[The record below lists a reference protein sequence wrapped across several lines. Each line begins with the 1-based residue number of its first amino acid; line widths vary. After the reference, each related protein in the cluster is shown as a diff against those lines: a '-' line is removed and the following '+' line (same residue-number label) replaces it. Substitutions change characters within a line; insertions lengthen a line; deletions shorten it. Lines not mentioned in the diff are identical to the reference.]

1 MPPNDER
8 FVLDSLESPEIPRVD
23 DRFSLDQIKKAI
35 ELSPLEQ
42 FVGEENPFMRE
53 VARKGS
59 SVLRGGTVPMLGA
72 RTAMMLPGTPLQKAI
87 YGAVG
92 GLGLPLAELGAIG
105 LQKLG
110 YDVGSPYETI
120 QKFYTDMGLP
130 ESQTDIEKD
139 LEMFSASF
147 AGVKPTAQMF
157 RQAGSGLGVSPG
169 LQAIASGTGGL
180 TTQEL
185 INQGVDPTTASLLGV
200 GTSLGFGLF
209 APRKAVGTSAFEK
222 KLESGELYDFADKA
236 GLRLGSGKTN
246 TLLNDIVSEAK
257 ALDIHTETLTKNKSG
272 MYTNVMNN
280 SLTPTSVLVLN
291 KLNLYRNKPLSL
303 KQLENMRRTV
313 NGTIAK
319 ANANDQRILIAIR
332 DKIDNFVENADA
344 KTFIGQNTKITKEA
358 TDALREARN
367 LWRQASKIDSINEI
381 FRSADLRSARSQADF
396 EQILKLK
403 LGQLAENK
411 KQFNKFSQVERD
423 AIEEVT
429 KGGSF
434 TEFMKKT
441 ENLMKDS
448 SFAIGSGGLGLTLD
462 PTGVGAGAAIV
473 PKLLSGVAGEAADI
487 STRSSAANLENIL
500 RLGRRPTLLEA
511 AESRLINPA
520 LITAIGASGSG
531 KGLLYQ

>member
-23 DRFSLDQIKKAI
+23 DRFVLDQIEKSI

-42 FVGEENPFMRE
+42 FVGEENPLMRE

-59 SVLRGGTVPMLGA
+59 SALRGGAVPMLGA

-87 YGAVG
+87 YGTVG

-110 YDVGSPYETI
+110 YDVGSPYEAI

-157 RQAGSGLGVSPG
+157 KKAGSGLGVSPG
-169 LQAIASGTGGL
+169 LQATASGTGGL

-209 APRKAVGTSAFEK
+209 APRKSVGTSAFEK
-222 KLESGELYDFADKA
+222 KLESGQLYDFADKV

-257 ALDIHTETLTKNKSG
+257 ALDIDVGTLTKNKSG
-272 MYTNVMNN
+272 MYTNVTN
-280 SLTPTSVLVLN
+280 SLTPTAVLAIN

-313 NGTIAK
+313 NGAIAK
-319 ANANDQRILIAIR
+319 ANANDQRILIGIR
-332 DKIDNFVENADA
+332 NKIDDFVENADA

-367 LWRQASKIDSINEI
+367 LWRQASKVDSINEI

-423 AIEEVT
+423 AIEDVI

-434 TEFMKKT
+434 TKFMKKT

-448 SFAIGSGGLGLTLD
+448 SSAIASGGLGLTLD

-520 LITAIGASGSG
+520 LITAIGASGAG

>member
-23 DRFSLDQIKKAI
+23 DRFALDQIEKSI

-42 FVGEENPFMRE
+42 FVGEENPLMRE

-59 SVLRGGTVPMLGA
+59 SILRGGAVPMLGA

-87 YGAVG
+87 YGTVG

-110 YDVGSPYETI
+110 YDVGSPYEAI

-157 RQAGSGLGVSPG
+157 KKAGSGLGVSPG
-169 LQAIASGTGGL
+169 LQATASGTGGL

-222 KLESGELYDFADKA
+222 KLESGQLYDFAEKA

-246 TLLNDIVSEAK
+246 TLLNDIVSQAK
-257 ALDIHTETLTKNKSG
+257 ALDIDVGTLTKNKSG
-272 MYTNVMNN
+272 MYTNVTN
-280 SLTPTSVLVLN
+280 SLTPTAVLAIN

-313 NGTIAK
+313 SGAIAK
-319 ANANDQRILIAIR
+319 ANANDQRILIGIR
-332 DKIDNFVENADA
+332 DKIDDFVENADA
-344 KTFIGQNTKITKEA
+344 STFISGKKPTTEA
-358 TDALREARN
+358 TDALRNARN
-367 LWRQASKIDSINEI
+367 LWRQASKVDSINEI
-381 FRSADLRSARSQADF
+381 FRSADLRSATSQADF
-396 EQILKLK
+396 EQILKSK
-403 LGQLAENK
+403 LVTLANNK

-423 AIEEVT
+423 AIEDVI

-434 TEFMKKT
+434 TKFMKKT

-448 SFAIGSGGLGLTLD
+448 SSAIASGGLGLTLD
-462 PTGVGAGAAIV
+462 PTGIGAGAAIV
-473 PKLLSGVAGEAADI
+473 PRLLSGVAGEAADI

-520 LITAIGASGSG
+520 LITAIGASGAG